1 MICGCQQIENTWYL
15 LYTVYWELQ
24 YKVAFSSQHKHYLL
38 KVIMLCTYR
47 GCRNQEG
54 REAMTPHTIFKSV
67 LWYQSYTCTE
77 NIHTSI
83 QEGIYNHH
91 ATVQSFVAAPVS
103 CNCIETIKPST
114 VLNPKEPVIVILF
127 SHGT

>member
-1 MICGCQQIENTWYL
+1 
-15 LYTVYWELQ
+15 
-24 YKVAFSSQHKHYLL
+24 
-38 KVIMLCTYR
+38 
-47 GCRNQEG
+47 
-54 REAMTPHTIFKSV
+54 MTPTLFSKVCYGTKAIHAQK
-67 LWYQSYTCTE
+67 

-114 VLNPKEPVIVILF
+114 VLNPKEP
-127 SHGT
+127 

>member
-15 LYTVYWELQ
+15 LYTVYWKLQ

-47 GCRNQEG
+47 GCQNQEG

-77 NIHTSI
+77 KHTYFHTRRYIQPPCNSTVFCGSTSLLQLHRNYQAIHCI
-83 QEGIYNHH
+83 KPKR
-91 ATVQSFVAAPVS
+91 A
-103 CNCIETIKPST
+103 CNCNF
-114 VLNPKEPVIVILF
+114 V
-127 SHGT
+127 